1 MLQCT
6 IVSDVIF
13 LPHQPKHCLLL
24 LPKKSDH
31 TVCCCQ
37 TGFED
42 VDDVLIDAVRTR
54 GYRTYGMRVVKL
66 KVHAGGPTLAGL
78 AVLVRTCITDAKQ
91 MGVGG
96 RVGEGLEMRCLAF
109 YRAAG
114 RDGFRILILGI

>member
-1 MLQCT
+1 M
-6 IVSDVIF
+6 SF
-13 LPHQPKHCLLL
+13 LPPFYESKHYLLL
-24 LPKKSDH
+24 LLLKKR
-31 TVCCCQ
+31 
-37 TGFED
+37 

-96 RVGEGLEMRCLAF
+96 RVGEGLEMRCLTF

-114 RDGFRILILGI
+114 VAMRS